1 MSKPLREMS
10 VVDVIEEVDG
20 HIDFIND
27 DYKQI
32 YVANLR
38 DNNINGK
45 VLACCDL
52 SELKSEL
59 QMTFGDWQV
68 FKDWI
73 LKQRELNTKYKSSK
87 KQLLQKQSV
96 AMPVVSETTSNN
108 FYELK
113 QQGMDKGKTPER
125 GVTTEL
131 TNRREEVLSQSL
143 RSGRKVEFF
152 ISPVV
157 EATPLVNRP
166 LSPQHPPATP
176 TKGILH
182 SNVSLDSAGP
192 DLHSPALS
200 AASHEPSLLA
210 ESTVSKQGSLS
221 SLKSSN
227 TSIHY

>member
-1 MSKPLREMS
+1 MSKPLRDMS
-10 VVDVIEEVDG
+10 VADVIEEVDG

-73 LKQRELNTKYKSSK
+73 MKQRELNAKYKTSK
-87 KQLLQKQSV
+87 KLLQKQSV
-96 AMPVVSETTSNN
+96 TMPVVPETTSNN

-113 QQGMDKGKTPER
+113 QQGIDKEKTPER
-125 GVTTEL
+125 SVTSEL
-131 TNRREEVLSQSL
+131 TNSREEVLSQSL
-143 RSGRKVEFF
+143 RTGRKVEFF

-166 LSPQHPPATP
+166 LSPQQPSATP

-182 SNVSLDSAGP
+182 RDVSLDSAEPG
-192 DLHSPALS
+192 LHSPALS
-200 AASHEPSLLA
+200 TASHEPRLLV

-227 TSIHY
+227 GPFLLK